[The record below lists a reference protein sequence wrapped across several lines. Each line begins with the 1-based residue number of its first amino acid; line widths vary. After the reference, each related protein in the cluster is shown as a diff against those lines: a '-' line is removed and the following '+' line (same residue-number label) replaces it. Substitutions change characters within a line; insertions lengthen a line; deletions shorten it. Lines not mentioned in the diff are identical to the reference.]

1 MDMFEFLANFDYP
14 YYITGLPSCHPTDC
28 GNNAGTLACQTSHST
43 GQRGC
48 LPVRLRAVYPE
59 RRFSPQTKADRF
71 PSPNLGIGRL
81 SFYVG
86 FAPIKNLGYGMGAV
100 LGIGG
105 IKSASVHGTGL

>member
-1 MDMFEFLANFDYP
+1 MIELTVP
-14 YYITGLPSCHPTDC
+14 IISQ
-28 GNNAGTLACQTSHST
+28 AC
-43 GQRGC
+43 
-48 LPVRLRAVYPE
+48 PVVILTYPE
-59 RRFSPQTKADRF
+59 RRFSPQSKADPF

-86 FAPIKNLGYGMGAV
+86 FAPIKNLGLRMGAV